1 MSDPAEHFDDFWRA
15 SELGPLTV
23 GRFAERLGRFD
34 PAPPAVHPWQR
45 TGPAH
50 PLGHPRGRLT
60 SLLRRRRS
68 DRDLGARPLRHGDLS
83 ALLGA
88 LARTDSGWGHPSA
101 GDLRAVRAS
110 VILWRTDHPLAG
122 RVAQHDPERHTLT
135 DVGPAPDWQAEQQ
148 ALGGLDT
155 TTPPA
160 AAVVLLGDPTAVV
173 EKYGE
178 RGGRFLL
185 LEAGSALQSLSLAA
199 AERRLPAYATG
210 GAFDS
215 RLRAVCGHARTG
227 ALPLAVLLLGGR

>member
-23 GRFAERLGRFD
+23 GRFAERLGGFD
-34 PAPPAVHPWQR
+34 PARPAVHPWQR
-45 TGPAH
+45 TGPEH

-83 ALLGA
+83 ALLGS
-88 LARTDSGWGHPSA
+88 LARTGHGYGHPSA

-135 DVGPAPDWQAEQQ
+135 DVGPAPDWSDERQ

-155 TTPPA
+155 ATPPA
-160 AAVVLLGDPTAVV
+160 AAVVLFGDPTAAVA
-173 EKYGE
+173 KYGE

-185 LEAGSALQSLSLAA
+185 LEAGAALQSLSLAA
-199 AERRLPAYATG
+199 AERRLPAYASG
-210 GAFDS
+210 GGFDQ
-215 RLRAVCGHARTG
+215 RLRAVCGHSRTA
-227 ALPLAVLLLGGR
+227 ALPLALLLVGGR